1 MHEKKQLLGSIYE
14 YRMFM
19 NVTTICIIVYMNYYC
34 IYVLYAYMNNNTE
47 FTVTNNKSQLIY
59 LVSVLTIH

>member
-1 MHEKKQLLGSIYE
+1 
-14 YRMFM
+14 M
-19 NVTTICIIVYMNYYC
+19 NVTTICIIVYMNYYF

-47 FTVTNNKSQLIY
+47 FTVTNNKSQIIY